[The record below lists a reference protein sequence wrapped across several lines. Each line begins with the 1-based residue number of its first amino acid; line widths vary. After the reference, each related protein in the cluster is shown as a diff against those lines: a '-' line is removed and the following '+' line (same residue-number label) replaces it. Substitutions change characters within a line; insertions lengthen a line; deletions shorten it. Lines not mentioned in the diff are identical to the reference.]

1 MINGDN
7 NKKNMW
13 KYTSTHTLLQRA
25 CKKSINLQSPG
36 QAWKSDIYIYIDF
49 KTTCSSKKVKS
60 YHSILY
66 AEKLEVLEI
75 EDHEMHIFGK

>member
-1 MINGDN
+1 MEINEVINGDN

-36 QAWKSDIYIYIDF
+36 QAWKSDIYIYR
-49 KTTCSSKKVKS
+49 
-60 YHSILY
+60 L
-66 AEKLEVLEI
+66 
-75 EDHEMHIFGK
+75 